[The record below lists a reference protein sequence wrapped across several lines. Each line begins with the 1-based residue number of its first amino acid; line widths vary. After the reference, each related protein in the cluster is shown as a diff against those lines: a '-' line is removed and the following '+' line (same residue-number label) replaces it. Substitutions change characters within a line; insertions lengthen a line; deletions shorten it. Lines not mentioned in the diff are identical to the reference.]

1 MWIFTKGGF
10 LSAVRHT
17 GKPGKL
23 LVRARFAG
31 DLERF
36 CEAHGIDAE
45 VAETPEHDYRFR
57 AEIPCEAFAEAIKAE
72 ALAIDYPNFKSAVHD
87 GTERDAAYMGCW
99 SAMRRGQELTAMR
112 ERTRRARPRGA

>member
-1 MWIFTKGGF
+1 MWVFTKSGF
-10 LSAVRHT
+10 FSAVRHM

-36 CEAHGIDAE
+36 IKAHGINAE

-57 AEIPCEAFAEAIKAE
+57 AEIDQGEFAEALAE
-72 ALAIDYPNFKSAVHD
+72 EARAIDYPNFKSAVHD

-99 SAMRRGQELTAMR
+99 SAMRRGQELTAG
-112 ERTRRARPRGA
+112 RRRR